1 MQDIQKSCVNNQII
15 FISQGGKGMDTA
27 TNSLTMTQSQTQVQS
42 NQFEEMKIW
51 EALSQEDQ
59 QKVTEIRNT
68 IDIADS
74 QAIIQYGVQAQ
85 SNISSFS
92 DVVLN
97 QIRSKDSGQVG
108 EVLNDLMVKVNELD
122 IDSLGENEGLFNR
135 MFGNIKGKAKKFVG
149 QYEKLSVHI
158 DRIINELEKSR
169 MQLLKDIT
177 LLDGLYEKN
186 IEYMHE
192 LDVYILAGSLKL
204 TEINEKIIP
213 QLQEKAKDSN
223 DPVDAQN
230 VKDMLNL
237 ANRFEKKL
245 HDLKL
250 SRIIAIQAAPQI
262 RLIQSNDQVLVEK
275 VQSSILNTIPLW
287 KNQIIITM
295 TLFRQ
300 EKALKLQNEVNR
312 TTNELLNKNS
322 EMLKIN
328 SIEVARESEKGI
340 VEIETL
346 KKVNKDLI
354 ETIEQTLT
362 IQKEGSLKRQQAEGE
377 LKSMENELKQK
388 LLGIKES

>member
-1 MQDIQKSCVNNQII
+1 
-15 FISQGGKGMDTA
+15 MDTA

>member
-1 MQDIQKSCVNNQII
+1 MN
-15 FISQGGKGMDTA
+15 TA
-27 TNSLTMTQSQTQVQS
+27 TNSLTQTQSQSQTQS
-42 NQFEEMKIW
+42 NQLDEMKIW
-51 EALSQEDQ
+51 ESLSHEEQ

-68 IDIADS
+68 IDITDS

-85 SNISSFS
+85 SNISDFS

-108 EVLNDLMVKVNELD
+108 EILTDLMVKVNELD
-122 IDSLGENEGLFNR
+122 IDSLGENEGLFSR
-135 MFGNIKGKAKKFVG
+135 MFGNVKSKAKKFVG

-158 DRIINELEKSR
+158 DRIINELEKAR

-177 LLDGLYEKN
+177 LLDGLYDKN

-213 QLQEKAKDSN
+213 QLKEKAKNSD

-230 VKDMLNL
+230 VKDMLSL

-245 HDLKL
+245 YDLKL
-250 SRIIAIQAAPQI
+250 SRMIAIQTAPQI

-275 VQSSILNTIPLW
+275 IQSSILNTIPLW

-312 TTNELLNKNS
+312 TTNELLTKNS
-322 EMLKIN
+322 EMLKVN

-346 KKVNKDLI
+346 KKVNNDLI
-354 ETIEQTLT
+354 ETIEQTLN
-362 IQKEGSLKRQQAEGE
+362 IQKEGRLKDSKPKVNLRVWR
-377 LKSMENELKQK
+377 MN
-388 LLGIKES
+388 

>member
-1 MQDIQKSCVNNQII
+1 MNNQII

-245 HDLKL
+245 YDLKL
-250 SRIIAIQAAPQI
+250 SRIISIQAAPQI